1 MDIDQGFLKFRQNS
15 LNSFNSIKFEGI
27 FAALFQNRVLRKV
40 RTNDKRN
47 SKFDLEYPRMKYYL
61 LSLKLSNTFIK
72 WQIGKKKF
80 KL

>member
-27 FAALFQNRVLRKV
+27 FTALFQKIIIKV
-40 RTNDKRN
+40 FRRIRTNNTRRN
-47 SKFDLEYPRMKYYL
+47 KFDLEYPRMKYYL

-72 WQIGKKKF
+72 WQIGT
-80 KL
+80 L

>member
-27 FAALFQNRVLRKV
+27 FAALYKKV
-40 RTNDKRN
+40 TKVFRRIRTNNTRN
-47 SKFDLEYPRMKYYL
+47 NKFDLEYPRMKYYL

-72 WQIGKKKF
+72 WQIGT
-80 KL
+80 L